1 MALTLTS
8 NGVTGLVHGKKRQP
22 YKSPEGATYVS
33 NAEQN
38 LGKLHITPLGA

>member
-1 MALTLTS
+1 MALILTP
-8 NGVTGLVHGKKRQP
+8 NGVSHGKKRQP